1 MKKILKVVLA
11 FLVKKVLKKYRP
23 KIIGITGSIG
33 KTSTKEAIYTVLK
46 HKFSVRKTEGNY
58 NNEIGLPLTILG
70 EKSPGKSIFGW
81 VKIFFRFIALCKKKI
96 NDYPQVLILEMGA
109 DKPGDIDYLT
119 KLAPCDIGVVTKIA
133 PAHIEFF
140 GTLEKIAQEK
150 KKIVTHMG
158 ENGRAILNF
167 DDPRVRQM
175 AKNLSAPVISF
186 GYVDDADVRALDL
199 LNEKQGADMGI
210 QFKLFYRGSTVPM
223 FLPGVIGEHQ
233 IYSALAACAVG
244 LSLGM
249 NLVDIGQALREYRAP
264 KGRMNLILGKKNS
277 LLVDDTYNSSPEAA
291 MAAVEAVSKLNS
303 DLRKVA
309 FLGDMLELGDLAS
322 EAHYDLGKKVAQ
334 SGFSCLVA
342 VGRFRQDLIQGAKQA
357 GLNNLYEFENSQLAV
372 LQALDVINNN
382 DIVLIKGSQGS
393 RMEFVTRAL
402 MNDPLQ
408 AKDLL
413 VRQTGLWEDK

>member
-186 GYVDDADVRALDL
+186 GYADDADVRALDL